1 MSWGQH
7 SQHTWCDGCWGRAGV
22 WLGTGSPS
30 PAQRGP
36 SETIGV
42 SGTGMGQEES
52 GLPCQRAFL
61 WMFLLCWF
69 GTRPAPAQL
78 WHSWLSGPAALSPW
92 QLSAPC
98 APLAASSTEIT
109 PVCLAGSTQSLPSA
123 ALLAKLVSICS
134 KLSKQGWWRSR
145 TKQGRRCCRPGLDL
159 RDSRSRLDSGGKL
172 LCAAAPSGVELTSW
186 PWFFPA

>member
-1 MSWGQH
+1 MSWGQR

-36 SETIGV
+36 RETIGV
-42 SGTGMGQEES
+42 SGTGKGQEES

-69 GTRPAPAQL
+69 GTRPGPAQL
-78 WHSWLSGPAALSPW
+78 WPLWLSGPAALSSW

-98 APLAASSTEIT
+98 APLAASSTGNHS
-109 PVCLAGSTQSLPSA
+109 CLPGWQRSEPSQCSSFGRTCLNLLKVEQARLVEEQDKAGKEMLSA
-123 ALLAKLVSICS
+123 
-134 KLSKQGWWRSR
+134 
-145 TKQGRRCCRPGLDL
+145 RP
-159 RDSRSRLDSGGKL
+159 
-172 LCAAAPSGVELTSW
+172 
-186 PWFFPA
+186 